1 MQEFA
6 SDPQSPPMRSS
17 HDLGRLVDDW
27 LVKSKHP
34 CTWGVVRSRKKQLG
48 SKVRTWK
55 RLSVD
60 KQTLNRK
67 EGRKEILE
75 NTYCEGRTKRERVC
89 GGSKHLTKSGREHCE
104 KKGSKKLEK
113 QSWNHEISGV
123 DVTCGTSN
131 GIGGSCNWQHERE
144 IRCKSCRDHEQ
155 ERMQIEWQGHIC
167 KQRKEE
173 CCSRCICS
181 ELCDDVYDHCNHKWE

>member
-27 LVKSKHP
+27 LVKSKHL
-34 CTWGVVRSRKKQLG
+34 CTWGVVRSRKSSLDQRWELERDFQLINKHSTG
-48 SKVRTWK
+48 K
-55 RLSVD
+55 
-60 KQTLNRK
+60 K
-67 EGRKEILE
+67 EGRKSLRTHIVK
-75 NTYCEGRTKRERVC
+75 EGQRERVC

-123 DVTCGTSN
+123 DVTCSTSN